1 MERAKELFLKYSG
14 NRFFM
19 DREGDGSEYESYHVS
34 KETEKAWAVEF
45 VSSFLESGL
54 LGREALR
61 NYTAAAELV
70 RKINDDKTWD
80 DVLYYPLRSSHLD
93 DVTALFMLG
102 ASSRMAEYA
111 AKKSRFSKEE
121 AKAYLSEL
129 DSYCRNVTIRAED
142 GTLSRSEDYVMRE
155 FSDPVYVKE
164 YLDDLK
170 NKWKELFC

>member
-34 KETEKAWAVEF
+34 KETEKAWAEEF

-54 LGREALR
+54 QGKEALR

-70 RKINDDKTWD
+70 RTISDDNTWD
-80 DVLYYPLRSSHLD
+80 DVLYYPLRSAHLD
-93 DVTALFMLG
+93 DVTVLFMLG
-102 ASSRMAEYA
+102 ESFRMAEYA
-111 AKKSRFSKEE
+111 AKKGRFSTEDAE
-121 AKAYLSEL
+121 AYLSEL
-129 DSYCRNVTIRAED
+129 DSYCRNVTIRAEN

-164 YLDDLK
+164 YLDELK
-170 NKWKELFC
+170 KKWENI